1 MKKPRERRGE
11 EEEED
16 EDFYKS
22 ENGVQSVGFR
32 RFMAYIEGIQVF
44 KRSMKNSSFFL
55 NAESD
60 NLK

>member
-11 EEEED
+11 KEEED

-32 RFMAYIEGIQVF
+32 RFMAYIEGIRVF
-44 KRSMKNSSFFL
+44 QTEYEKFQFF
-55 NAESD
+55 S
-60 NLK
+60 